1 MAAPAVSP
9 QADPLVGAFERATA
23 ERIVVFRIDSNT
35 LGVAAVVDG
44 VWTEK
49 PYRLTILGARPQDL
63 ACNCLAGQHDRTC
76 KHLAAGIFARQHR
89 VYAVQ
94 PVKPAVQAT
103 TAKAVPATCTM
114 CGMAKADPMHEVF
127 CEA

>member
-1 MAAPAVSP
+1 MAAPVVSP

-23 ERIVVFRIDSNT
+23 ERIVVFRIDSIT

-49 PYRLTILGARPQDL
+49 PYRLTVLGARPQDL
-63 ACNCLAGQHDRTC
+63 ACNCLAGQHARTC
-76 KHLAAGIFARQHR
+76 KHVAVGIFARKYR

-94 PVKPAVQAT
+94 PVKRAVQAT

-127 CEA
+127 CDA